1 MTETVQAMIPLTE
14 IPVSGHEQAK
24 ADILESYLFSAMAH
38 DPKTLTATLHTTMKV
53 GEEKINAMA
62 LLQILQRFHLES
74 VKISALIIHGLLA
87 EEPFEK
93 TLFIP
98 WDTSGLGRTIS
109 LTSDANDVTL
119 TITGTLPHEGQN
131 GALLHTYYAQS
142 SNAGE
147 ILSSGRIDFRELH
160 RYPSV
165 SPGTPLL
172 RISMSRPE
180 KNGLSHE
187 GSTVLPS
194 PAKEYPIQLGKN
206 VKKVYYTT
214 DDGCPGYDI
223 KSLREGVVTT
233 RFDKENIA
241 FIDVTNLIVLG
252 EIDFSVGNIGSDA
265 VCPVSMQAES
275 VNEGFTVNVAGS
287 ITLRTIA
294 GGSVEAGKKADV
306 DQMLPGS
313 KLTSGGD
320 ITCRSVS
327 ASVLMANESTVFIHR
342 EAIDTTIHAHRLEMN
357 TTPSLLLNSH
367 IHACNVDLCNVR
379 ISGTNHVVLAPG
391 LFAAREPLLVERQC
405 LTTEHLKAEETL
417 SRAKAGLVDE
427 LKNLSAEFGEDEG
440 NAVRPV
446 FRNIVE
452 ALKTYDFHKIPPLM
466 ASLKRGH
473 TCLAINEA
481 LRTIERI
488 KDQLQR
494 YKECRSAL
502 TDVSSQIEAIEVKL
516 STISFSIQARIRPS
530 ARIEIHLGAKDRVPL
545 TLAPPPGKD
554 QDHAIRIRGGYAS
567 GKGLVI
573 IERSG

>member
-1 MTETVQAMIPLTE
+1 MTEPIQAMIPLTE

-24 ADILESYLFSAMAH
+24 ADILESYLFSSIAH
-38 DPKTLTATLHTTMKV
+38 DPKTLTATLHTTMNV

-93 TLFIP
+93 SLFIP
-98 WDTSGLGRTIS
+98 WDGNGLGRTIS
-109 LTSDANDVTL
+109 LVSHTNDVTL
-119 TITGTLPHEGQN
+119 SISGTLPQDGQN
-131 GALLHTYYAQS
+131 GSLLHTYYAQS
-142 SNAGE
+142 SDAGE

-160 RYPSV
+160 RYPPV
-165 SPGTPLL
+165 SHGAPLL

-180 KNGLSHE
+180 KNGLSYE
-187 GSTVLPS
+187 GATLLASQ
-194 PAKEYPIQLGKN
+194 AKEYPVQLGKN
-206 VKKVYYTT
+206 VEKVYYTT

-233 RFDKENIA
+233 RFDNGNIA

-287 ITLRTIA
+287 VSVRTIA

-313 KLTSGGD
+313 ELTSGGD

-327 ASVLMANESTVFIHR
+327 ASVLTAKESTVFIQR
-342 EAIDTTIHAHRLEMN
+342 EAIDATIHAHRLEMN
-357 TTPSLLLNSH
+357 TTASLLLNSH
-367 IHACNVDLCNVR
+367 IHACTVDLSNVR
-379 ISGTNHVVLAPG
+379 ISGANHVTLAPG
-391 LFAAREPLLVERQC
+391 LFAARETLIEERQS
-405 LTTEHLKAEETL
+405 LTTEHVETEETL
-417 SRAKAGLVDE
+417 NQAKAGLVEE
-427 LKNLSAEFGEDEG
+427 LKKLSAEFGED

-446 FRNIVE
+446 FKHIVE
-452 ALKTYDFHKIPPLM
+452 ALKAYNFDKIPPLM
-466 ASLKRGH
+466 AALKRGN

-481 LRTIERI
+481 LRTIEHI
-488 KDQLQR
+488 KEQLQR
-494 YKECRSAL
+494 CIGCRSAL
-502 TDVSSQIEAIEVKL
+502 KDASAQIEAIESKL
-516 STISFSIQARIRPS
+516 SAISFSIQARIRPS
-530 ARIEIHLGAKDRVPL
+530 ARIEIHLGAKDMAPL
-545 TLAPPPGKD
+545 TLAAPPGKD
-554 QDHAIRIRGGYAS
+554 QDHAIRIRGAYDPD
-567 GKGLVI
+567 KGLVI